1 MFRKLDTYVV
11 SSFLADFFVTAF
23 ALSGMFVV
31 IDLFQNLGQFI
42 VLGPQEAVLTVL
54 KYYGL
59 FVPINIPDMFPAIT
73 LIGVGLT
80 LARHSKA
87 NELLAMKASGIS
99 MYRVMVPIFVC
110 ACLLAV
116 VATLNR
122 EWVVPK
128 FWQRFDRLQR
138 TLSDTVLMARGTIED
153 TANNMVVRVWEY
165 DRQKGAMKTIDIWQH
180 YDNHVLKSWIKAESG
195 QWQGNEWHLSGVVKH
210 DFAENN
216 RPLGSKRLQTY
227 ILGTSLE
234 PKDLEVVAIDP
245 SALSF
250 VELRQLCRD
259 HPESSALQVNL
270 HERVSYPLKGIVL
283 LLLGVP
289 FIVGFGGLNRSR
301 FMGILNCVIVC
312 AVFYT
317 LGFVASHF
325 GINGRL
331 HPILAAWTP
340 TIMFG
345 AVGLLLFDSMRT

>member
-1 MFRKLDTYVV
+1 MLRKLDTYVV
-11 SSFLADFFVTAF
+11 SSLLADFVVTAF

-31 IDLFQNLGQFI
+31 IDLFQNLGRFI
-42 VLGPQEAVLTVL
+42 VLGPLDAAATVL
-54 KYYGL
+54 KYYAF

-73 LIGVGLT
+73 LIGAGLT

-110 ACLLAV
+110 ACLLAI

-128 FWQRFDRLQR
+128 FWQKFDKLQR
-138 TLSDTVLMARGTIED
+138 TLGDSVLTARGTVED
-153 TANNMVVRVWEY
+153 PVNNMVVRVWEY
-165 DRQKGAMKTIDIWQH
+165 DRKKGTMKTIDIWQH
-180 YDNHVLKSWIKAESG
+180 YDNKVLKFWIKAERG
-195 QWQGNEWHLSGVVKH
+195 QWKGSEWHLSGVMKH
-210 DFAENN
+210 DFSEDNK
-216 RPLGSKRLQTY
+216 PLGFKRLQTY
-227 ILGTSLE
+227 IIETSLA
-234 PKDLEVVAIDP
+234 PKDLEVVSIDP

-250 VELRQLCRD
+250 FELRQFCKD
-259 HPESSALQVNL
+259 HPESHLLHVNL
-270 HERVSYPLKGIVL
+270 HERAAYPLKGIVL
-283 LLLGVP
+283 LLLGIP
-289 FIVGFGGLNRSR
+289 FMVGFDGLNRSR

-331 HPILAAWTP
+331 HPILAAWIP